1 VKNRSLTAYCAPFI
15 VFMLF
20 LGLVDLVTGLKRPE
34 FFLSNPKYWVFPLQT
49 LVCGGLLIAYWRHY
63 KLQLPKKVALTLAI
77 AILVLGLWILP
88 QELMR
93 ILPHELLGILP
104 QKLLEFLRRD
114 DGFNP
119 TIFSSAPLLY
129 WTTVGLRFLRLVVV
143 VPLLEEIFWRGFLLR
158 YLIREDFEAV
168 PFGSF
173 SWTSFGGVT
182 LMFGLA
188 HWGPD
193 FVPAL
198 ACGALFNWIAIHTR
212 SLSACVL
219 AHAVTNLL
227 LGFYIMTTRQWGFW

>member
-1 VKNRSLTAYCAPFI
+1 MKNRSLTAYCAPFI

-63 KLQLPKKVALTLAI
+63 KLQLPKKVTFTLAI
-77 AILVLGLWILP
+77 AILVLGIWILP
-88 QELMR
+88 QEL
-93 ILPHELLGILP
+93 LGFP
-104 QKLLEFLRRD
+104 RRD

-119 TIFSSAPLLY
+119 TVFSSEPLLY
-129 WTTVGLRFLRLVVV
+129 WATVGLRFLRLVVA

-188 HWGPD
+188 HCGPD

-198 ACGALFNWIAIHTR
+198 ACGALFNWIAIRTR